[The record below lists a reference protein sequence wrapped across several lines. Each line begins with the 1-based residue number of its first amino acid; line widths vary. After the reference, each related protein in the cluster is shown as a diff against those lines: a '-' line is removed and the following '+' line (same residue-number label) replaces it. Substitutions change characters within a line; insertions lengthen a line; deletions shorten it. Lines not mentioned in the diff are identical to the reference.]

1 MDYLLKINILI
12 VAFFLFYI
20 LLLRPTTFFRSNRWF
35 LITGLILSVILPFV
49 VLTNYQYYEPLDLQN
64 YTIQYFEAPQVIEQK
79 QDTSFNF
86 APYLFGIYAI
96 GVIVLVIK
104 STISLLSVVKFI
116 SQSKQDARHIIYTTK
131 TNAAF
136 SFFNFILVN
145 PKNFTQEELKLV
157 LNHEQIHVKQ
167 WHSLDIVVAHLFAI
181 LLWFNPF
188 VWLYK
193 KAIQE
198 NLEYITDNEVIKQ
211 SGSGKTYQ
219 KLLLKTSLPDLQPIF
234 SNTFY
239 KSSIKNRIVMLNKKK
254 SHQLLQLKYA
264 LLIPAVAFF
273 LTSMNTKTVYVPIE
287 NNTTSEVNS
296 FQKDIRIIFDKT
308 LTDEQLK
315 TIKTNLE
322 NDGVTMIIN
331 KITRNGNN
339 EISEI
344 DIDFKTANGTASY
357 TITEPDGIEPFY
369 FEMSAKNGGF
379 GVGLVRQQNLT
390 DAELSEIDSQIE
402 EQFNSFLNQFNGNL
416 DELLK
421 FYKKSSK
428 AELMQELIETNKK
441 IRLTKKNPNISINY
455 NLSDSLHYKYVIE
468 KSTQVFRDNDS
479 ITRINASNIN
489 NNPMTKS
496 QNITFYIN
504 DKPAND
510 EDLSN
515 LDPEDIDSVTVIKDK
530 KELKK
535 LNQEDQDGVIKIVL
549 KSQRKYSVTPGK
561 ATKIEK
567 KPDYETDPTKSFLF
581 YKEMMKSKLL
591 SNAPV
596 NELNTSFSDIKLNYY
611 LTKYD
616 TITINKDGS
625 RIRPTDFDKIKPD
638 EIRSIEVIKDPKKLS
653 NLGYSN
659 NREIIIVETQPLSN
673 HLLQNQ
679 KNSITYYRVDSAQY
693 TDDIDAS
700 KNAITQY
707 LYKETTNQDLQDQI
721 KKLKEFGVTM
731 SYSKLKRNK
740 NGHITNI
747 KVKLQNDDG
756 QEIEDTFSEKDGAVV
771 MEYGLSNGKLKIAK
785 LTD

>member
-12 VAFFLFYI
+12 VAFFLFY
-20 LLLRPTTFFRSNRWF
+20 LLLLKPTTFFKSNRWF
-35 LITGLILSVILPFV
+35 LLAGLILSAVLPFV
-49 VLTNYQYYEPLDLQN
+49 VLTNYQYYQPVELQN
-64 YTIQYFEAPQVIEQK
+64 FTIQYSEAPATIEQK
-79 QDTSFNF
+79 QDTSFNYV
-86 APYLFGIYAI
+86 PYLFGIYAI
-96 GVIVLVIK
+96 GVIALVIR
-104 STISLLSVVKFI
+104 SGISLLSVVILIFR
-116 SQSKQDARHIIYTTK
+116 SKQPAQRIIYTNK

-136 SFFNFILVN
+136 SFFNFIAVN
-145 PKNFTQEELKLV
+145 PEKFTQEELILV
-157 LNHEQIHVKQ
+157 LEHEQMHVKQ
-167 WHSLDIVVAHLFAI
+167 WHSLDIVVAHLFAV

-198 NLEYITDNEVIKQ
+198 NLEYITDSEVIMH
-211 SGSGKTYQ
+211 SDSRKTYQ

-239 KSSIKNRIVMLNKKK
+239 KSSIKNRIVMLNKQK

-264 LLIPAVAFF
+264 LLIPVIAVF
-273 LTSMNTKTVYVPIE
+273 LTSMNTNTVYVPIK
-287 NNTTSEVNS
+287 NDRNTEVTSA
-296 FQKDIRIIFDKT
+296 QKEIRIVFDKS
-308 LTDEQLK
+308 LTGEQLE
-315 TIKTNLE
+315 TIKSDLK
-322 NDGVTMIIN
+322 NDGVTMVIK
-331 KITRNGNN
+331 KIARNSKGD
-339 EISEI
+339 ISEI
-344 DIDFKTANGTASY
+344 SIDFETVNGTASY
-357 TITEPDGIEPFY
+357 AVTEPDGIEPFY
-369 FEMSAKNGGF
+369 FEMSAEDGGF
-379 GVGLVRQQNLT
+379 GVGLVKQQNLT
-390 DAELSEIDSQIE
+390 EAELSEIDLQVE
-402 EQFNSFLNQFNGNL
+402 KQLNGFLNQFGGNL

-428 AELMQELIETNKK
+428 AELLEEMIEINKK
-441 IRLTKKNPNISINY
+441 RYSSEKNPNISINY
-455 NLSDSLHYKYVIE
+455 NLTDSLHYKYVIE
-468 KSTQVFRDNDS
+468 KSTQVFSDNDS

-489 NNPMTKS
+489 NNPTAKN

-504 DKPAND
+504 GKPVNN
-510 EDLSN
+510 EDLNN
-515 LDPEDIDSVTVIKDK
+515 LNPEDIDSLTVIKDK

-535 LNQEDQDGVIKIVL
+535 LNHEDQDGVIKIVL
-549 KSQRKYSVTPGK
+549 KSQKKVSISSGK
-561 ATKIEK
+561 VTKIEQ
-567 KPDYETDPTKSFLF
+567 KPDYETDPTKSFQF

-625 RIRPTDFDKIKPD
+625 RIRPADFDKIKPD
-638 EIRSIEVIKDPKKLS
+638 EIKSIEVIKDPKKLS
-653 NLGYSN
+653 YLGYPDKS
-659 NREIIIVETQPLSN
+659 EMIIVETQPLSN

-693 TDDIDAS
+693 TDDKDDS
-700 KNAITQY
+700 KNSITQY

-721 KKLKEFGVTM
+721 KKLKEVGVNM

-747 KVKLQNDDG
+747 KVKLQNEDG

-771 MEYGLSNGKLKIAK
+771 MEYGMSNGKLKISK
-785 LTD
+785 LTE